1 METDELA
8 DSTSS
13 DLPNKKE
20 KADETVLNRI
30 KELYGSME
38 GTTMSS
44 ESFSLSKLEE
54 MELE

>member
-13 DLPNKKE
+13 DLPSKKD

-38 GTTMSS
+38 STTMSS
-44 ESFSLSKLEE
+44 ESFSLSKLED